1 MRSANETRDA
11 GAANAGAAETN
22 LLDGGFG
29 VEGEGGINLG
39 GDSTGDEGEDLLS
52 ELDELERERRVVR
65 SVGRKEG
72 EEQAQVT

>member
-1 MRSANETRDA
+1 MRLEMPVRQTQARQKRTFLTVALVSKEREAST
-11 GAANAGAAETN
+11 
-22 LLDGGFG
+22 
-29 VEGEGGINLG
+29 G